1 MPQDFSQ
8 FGPYLVAALIVFAV
22 YRRLRRSFGRQP
34 LRQGRMVFRIALLSV
49 VAVLLAPTAL
59 RSSAFAAAAVIGLVA
74 GVLLAVFGASRTR
87 FESSG
92 AQRFYVP
99 HTYTGI
105 AVSLLFVGRVA
116 YRLLQAYG
124 IAHGARAVGAPAG
137 AAGYVS
143 SPLTLGLFYV
153 LAGYYVYYLSFIL
166 WKSKH
171 LKPGEAQ
178 EVDLPVGTG
187 DGRAPIGPASTGRA
201 DSGTP
206 T

>member
-34 LRQGRMVFRIALLSV
+34 LRPRRMVLRMSVLSV
-49 VAVLLAPTAL
+49 LAVLLSPAAL
-59 RSSAFAAAAVIGLVA
+59 RSSAFAGAAVLGLAA

-87 FESSG
+87 FENIG
-92 AQRFYVP
+92 QERYYVP

-124 IAHGARAVGAPAG
+124 IAHRAGGPGSGAAAG
-137 AAGYVS
+137 ATGYVS

-153 LAGYYVYYLSFIL
+153 LVGYYVYYLGFIL

-171 LKPGEAQ
+171 LKAGEAQ
-178 EVDLPVGTG
+178 EVTAPLATG
-187 DGRAPIGPASTGRA
+187 DGRAYTGRA

>member
-34 LRQGRMVFRIALLSV
+34 LRPRRMVFRIVLLSLF
-49 VAVLLAPTAL
+49 AVLLAPTTL
-59 RSSAFAAAAVIGLVA
+59 RSSAFAAAALVGLAA
-74 GVLLAVFGASRTR
+74 GVLLALFGASRTR
-87 FESSG
+87 FENIG
-92 AQRFYVP
+92 AERYYVP

-124 IAHGARAVGAPAG
+124 VAHGASGLRSGAATG
-137 AAGYVS
+137 AAGYLS

-153 LAGYYVYYLSFIL
+153 LVGYYVYYLGFIL
-166 WKSKH
+166 WKSQH

-178 EVDLPVGTG
+178 QVAPPLGTG
-187 DGRAPIGPASTGRA
+187 DGRAYSGRA

>member
-8 FGPYLVAALIVFAV
+8 FGPYLVAALIVLAV

-34 LRQGRMVFRIALLSV
+34 LRQGRMVFRIVLLSV
-49 VAVLLAPTAL
+49 VALLLAPTAL
-59 RSSAFAAAAVIGLVA
+59 RSSAFAAAAAVGLTG

-87 FESSG
+87 FESIG
-92 AQRFYVP
+92 AQRYYVP

-105 AVSLLFVGRVA
+105 AVSLLFIGRVA

-124 IAHGARAVGAPAG
+124 VAHGAGAAG
-137 AAGYVS
+137 AHAGPAGYVS

-178 EVDLPVGTG
+178 EVAPPLGTG
-187 DGRAPIGPASTGRA
+187 DGRAYTGRA

>member
-1 MPQDFSQ
+1 
-8 FGPYLVAALIVFAV
+8 
-22 YRRLRRSFGRQP
+22 
-34 LRQGRMVFRIALLSV
+34 MVFRIVLLCV
-49 VAVLLAPTAL
+49 IAVLLAPATL
-59 RSSAFAAAAVIGLVA
+59 RSSAFAAAALVGLAA

-87 FESSG
+87 FENIG
-92 AQRFYVP
+92 AQRYYVP

-124 IAHGARAVGAPAG
+124 VAHGASGAGPGGAG
-137 AAGYVS
+137 AAGYLS

-153 LAGYYVYYLSFIL
+153 LVGYYVYYLGFIL

-178 EVDLPVGTG
+178 EVAPPLGTG
-187 DGRAPIGPASTGRA
+187 DGRAYSGRA

-206 T
+206 S